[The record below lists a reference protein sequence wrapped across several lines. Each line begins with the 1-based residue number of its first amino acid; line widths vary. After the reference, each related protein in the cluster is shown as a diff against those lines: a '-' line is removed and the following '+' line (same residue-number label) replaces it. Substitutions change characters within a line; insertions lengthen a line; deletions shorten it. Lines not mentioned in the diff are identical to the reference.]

1 MSNLKDFQPPG
12 YVAWQAVQTSSFTAS
27 AGRGYPINTTGGGVT
42 VTLPAAASRGDTIEF
57 SDYGAKFKTNNV
69 ILNINGLKFQGGSTQ
84 NPKLADNGQGMT
96 IVYQDATHGWAVM
109 QNSKT
114 DILSEPPA
122 GNTEYVN
129 PGTYT
134 WTVPNDVTSCC
145 VVCIGGGGDSGTA
158 NSGQA
163 GGGGALS
170 YKNNISVTPGQT
182 ASITVGRGGVHS
194 GNQGQSGTASQ
205 FTYSGTAYANAAGGQ
220 GGYGEGS
227 GTGGSGGAGGQAGGN
242 RTGGGDGGAGGQ
254 DQSNHGAPGGG
265 GAGGYSG
272 NGGNGANC
280 PNNNAHNG
288 QGGSGGG
295 GGGGGKGG
303 QSEQGGG
310 GGGGVGLYGEGSS
323 GSGGTG
329 YPSGGTPGE
338 GGTGGSSGSNGGDGQ
353 ALHGGDGGAYGG
365 GHGGSQSEGT
375 LGAPGGGA
383 VRVIWGPG
391 RDFPNNAALI

>member
-12 YVAWQAVQTSSFTAS
+12 YVAWQAVQTASFTAS
-27 AGRGYPINTTGGGVT
+27 AGRGYPINTTGGAVT

-57 SDYGAKFKTNNV
+57 SDYGNKFATNNV
-69 ILNINGLKFQGGSTQ
+69 TLNLNGLKFQGASTK
-84 NPKLADNGQGMT
+84 NPGLADNGQGMT

-114 DILSEPPA
+114 AILSEPPS
-122 GNTEYVN
+122 GNIEYTS

-134 WTVPNDVTSCC
+134 WTVPAEVTSVC
-145 VVCIGGGGDSGTA
+145 VVCVGGGGDSGTA

-163 GGGGALS
+163 GGGGSLA
-170 YKNNISVTPGQT
+170 YKNNITVTAGQQ
-182 ASITVGRGGVHS
+182 ANIVVGAGGVHS
-194 GNQGQSGTASQ
+194 GNQGQNGNASQ
-205 FTYSGTAYANAAGGQ
+205 FNYGGTAYANAQGGF

-254 DQSNHGAPGGG
+254 DQGNYGAPGGG

-272 NGGNGANC
+272 SGGGGANC
-280 PNNNAHNG
+280 PNSNSHNG
-288 QGGSGGG
+288 SNGSGGG

-303 QSEQGGG
+303 QSEMGGG
-310 GGGGVGLYGEGSS
+310 GGGGVGIYGEGSN
-323 GSGGTG
+323 GTGGTG
-329 YPSGGTPGE
+329 QAGGSTPGE
-338 GGTGGSSGSNGGDGQ
+338 GGTGGSSGGNGSDGQ
-353 ALHGGDGGAYGG
+353 HLHGGSGGLYGG

-375 LGAPGGGA
+375 AGSPGGGA

-391 RDFPNNAALI
+391 RDFPNNAELI